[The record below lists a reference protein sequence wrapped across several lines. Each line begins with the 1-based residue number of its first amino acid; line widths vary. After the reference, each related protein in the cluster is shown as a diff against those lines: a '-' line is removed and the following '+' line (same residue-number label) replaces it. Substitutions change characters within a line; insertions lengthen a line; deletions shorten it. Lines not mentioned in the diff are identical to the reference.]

1 MKKHLLTKKR
11 ALISSVAMLL
21 VAIIALGTATFAW
34 FTKNTRSY
42 ADQIQVKTSKVSSLV
57 LSKKDRANW
66 QSHIQYGV
74 KDRVMYPA
82 SSSNGSDWFYA
93 NASDAASGEVDNTS
107 IKDAKGEGVTTADYV
122 FDDELNIKNSGAVK
136 VTNVKIT
143 FKLQG
148 ENSDYARVALVPIG
162 VDGSAITTD
171 GTFGTGTVYGKKAT
185 PYQPISSLAGDLGAS
200 ITPSTKYEVNV
211 PDLDVDQAAYYKLYV
226 WFEGQDVDCIDAKSG
241 QSIPNLV
248 FDVDG
253 KPVKDTTG
261 QE

>member
-34 FTKNTRSY
+34 FTQDTRSY
-42 ADQIQVKTSKVSSLV
+42 ADQINVKTSKVSSLV
-57 LSKKDRANW
+57 LSKQDRTIW

-74 KDRVMYPA
+74 DNRLMYPA
-82 SSSNGSDWFYA
+82 SSSNGKQWFFA
-93 NASDAASGEVDNTS
+93 NASDAASGKVDNTS
-107 IKDAKGEGVTTADYV
+107 IKDAMGVGVTTEDYV
-122 FDDELNIKNSGAVK
+122 FTDELNIKNSGAVK
-136 VTNVKIT
+136 VKEVKIT
-143 FKLQG
+143 FTLQG

-162 VDGSAITTD
+162 VEGSACETN

-241 QSIPNLV
+241 QKIPKLV

-253 KPVKDTTG
+253 TPV
-261 QE
+261 EE